1 MEKKQTIWKTKGMNQ
16 DLSVSAFNN
25 EFSFENMNLRLSTNE
40 GNTLMS
46 WVNEKGTS
54 LMHLS
59 ISIKEWEE
67 DPTISEIIQGCPIG
81 TAVINHQLVLFTT
94 DPSKR
99 KGFNTSPDNIYI
111 FRFSSSADTLDG
123 RLLYSGNLN
132 FSEEHPIETLV
143 SYESDTVQKVYWT
156 DGYNQPRVI
165 NVAASLEKLEKW
177 NSTPVV
183 GTIKPIDTFFDFV
196 PALDGNEEI
205 TITKRTSSGG
215 IFAPGVIQY
224 ALSYVNIYGQQSNL
238 FYVSPLYYLSP
249 YDRGARPD
257 EKVTASFE
265 IEINHV
271 DQRFDYLRI
280 YSIQRTSLN
289 DTPIVKLL
297 DTLATTS
304 DTLKYTDSGTTGAS
318 MDPTELLFIG
328 GKEITALTMVDK
340 DQTLFLGNLE
350 EKNSDVSAIQDYY
363 DDPLNSEYRNV
374 VFKNDGEYKKIV
386 LDRAMSIYSHT
397 NTLNDESRNIT
408 TFKGGETYRF
418 GFQLQKK
425 TGEWS
430 EPIFIEDFEN
440 NCYPKTSIYENQLNL
455 VYAQAEIPISNF
467 ADLIDDFYNTYQRIR
482 PVVVFPTIGDRTVL
496 CQGVLNPTVFNVKDR
511 KTSSPYSQAS
521 WYFRPYMFYDGSEA
535 INLPSGIVTPIGNI
549 IRASKDGQI
558 PVDVHLPQ
566 KNCYVLVASASV
578 DKMDY
583 LISRGYV
590 NVTFDGARFT
600 HRFYA
605 VIKLDPV
612 YVSSQPNQP
621 YPNKDLNGYSY
632 YAFISD
638 AGWPGKNNE
647 SGAKD
652 FNGVEYE
659 FLYNMQSYVTD
670 YKIYKDLELVPGTR
684 SLRYVAPEDNADA
697 PSVYNFTFE
706 AGDYKYTIPFNS
718 TNTDY
723 DTVEVDDSGQA
734 VEYRHYESLYTQG
747 EYEADFNNFSDTD
760 AKIAAAQKIEI
771 QGSKKSISKA
781 YGESSETRPSITDE
795 SSNTQFFV
803 DQSVVTF
810 HSPDIEFDTEVQA
823 YGTEGIYMRVIGIV
837 PITANASAHAF
848 VHTAMLG
855 KMTNSIDAANATAEN
870 YNNFGKGELGT
881 NVLHKNINPYA
892 GKRLVSEFLWDD
904 NYVIQSKETDADG
917 NQKWIAADLRKFLV
931 YPWHRKGSLNNDTRG
946 VGEASSYLQQK
957 KESNILYSINS
968 GYLSSEQFVPFTKMG
983 MQMVLT
989 ENAEVMN
996 YRLPK
1001 QMEGCMDV
1009 NYYPNIDK
1017 VLYSESS
1024 YKPIMLDSS
1033 TTPPTVS
1040 FSTKA
1045 IIKDEIGQ
1053 QTVEIDFKTELHTP
1067 VSMKYLSTSHAV
1079 LDFTTGASDSI
1090 PILPYVTYNKG
1101 DDENPN
1107 YDSRGNFVGVNS
1119 SDHTKVIKPYWE
1131 GDIDLK
1137 FKQDSID
1144 ATQFFNYN
1152 NELMPLNL
1160 LWLGEL
1166 YKDVPN
1172 RFGGKGKEALR
1183 SNNWL
1188 VGGDA
1193 INISSNDS
1201 NVTLTW
1207 TQGDTYYQR
1216 YDCLKTYAM
1225 TNDDSNQLVEI
1236 LSFMCETHTNIDG
1249 RYDRNRGQIDN
1260 TNMRPQNFNL
1270 LNPVYSQQDNFFTSK
1285 KIQTEEVISHH
1296 YPNHVTWS
1304 KTKESGADV
1313 DMWTNVTLAS
1323 TMELDGDKGKISKLA
1338 RLNDSLLAFQDTGI
1352 SQILYNENVQIASTA
1367 GVPIEIANSGKVQG
1381 KRYISDTIGCS
1392 NKWSVC
1398 QTPSGIYF
1406 IDSHD
1411 KGIYLFNGQLQNLS
1425 VAGGF
1430 NSWSKQNIFITE
1442 NGWTPLDFN
1451 DFITQYDKQNK
1462 DVLFI
1467 SQDKA
1472 LAYSEKIGAFTSFYN
1487 YNGIP
1492 YLCNLDGSGIWIKS
1506 ESYSAPNPP
1515 YGRVTYGLSSLW
1527 GHQTGEYT
1535 NFFGN
1540 SYSYWMTLVGNPD
1553 PQRDKTFTNLE
1564 FRACVDGDGEYSE
1577 NTGKFTP
1584 TLPFSTLETWNEY
1597 QHGITALK
1605 NKIGHASMMHHTLD
1619 KESALKRKFRIWR
1632 CDIPRDNAPLN
1643 TDAGLNVSRFKV
1655 KPLDRM
1661 RNPWIYLKLY
1671 KGDNTDKRV
1680 EIHDVMMSYYE

>member
-67 DPTISEIIQGCPIG
+67 DPIIGEIIQGCPIG

-183 GTIKPIDTFFDFV
+183 GAIKPIDTFFDFV

-205 TITKRTSSGG
+205 TITKHTSSGG

-297 DTLATTS
+297 DTLTTTS

-318 MDPTELLFIG
+318 MDPTELIFVG

-363 DDPLNSEYRNV
+363 DNLRGENGSDSMGISYH
-374 VFKNDGEYKKIV
+374 NDGELKKIT
-386 LDRAMSIYSHT
+386 LDTASSIYSHT
-397 NTLNDESRNIT
+397 NMLNYSHRQAT

-425 TGEWS
+425 TGDWT
-430 EPIFIEDFEN
+430 EPIFMNDVLN
-440 NCYPKTSIYENQLNL
+440 DCYPKTDIFQNDVNL
-455 VYAQAEIPISNF
+455 TYASAEIDFSNF
-467 ADLIDDFYNTYQRIR
+467 GLPNFYDIYQRIR
-482 PVVVFPTIGDRTVL
+482 PVIVFPTIGDRTVL

-521 WYFRPYMFYDGSEA
+521 WYFRPYMLNGDTSSIDNNYINKVDPIDTVTYTNRGTVIVPEGLTPMSKVSVLVGSLSTMKYDEVVTRKYLKVNIGGNDRPEYYDG
-535 INLPSGIVTPIGNI
+535 I
-549 IRASKDGQI
+549 
-558 PVDVHLPQ
+558 
-566 KNCYVLVASASV
+566 
-578 DKMDY
+578 
-583 LISRGYV
+583 
-590 NVTFDGARFT
+590 
-600 HRFYA
+600 
-605 VIKLDPV
+605 IKL
-612 YVSSQPNQP
+612 
-621 YPNKDLNGYSY
+621 GYSNNITGHQY
-632 YAFISD
+632 YAFIKKEGLFASQNSSD
-638 AGWPGKNNE
+638 PQNPQASFVGFDYQDFDSGSLAMDNPGELIYRMYSNMVHVNDGTYRYVPPE
-647 SGAKD
+647 GTPDTSP
-652 FNGVEYE
+652 
-659 FLYNMQSYVTD
+659 LYNSY
-670 YKIYKDLELVPGTR
+670 
-684 SLRYVAPEDNADA
+684 
-697 PSVYNFTFE
+697 TFE
-706 AGDYKYTIPFNS
+706 FCAGDYKYSVLFNA

-723 DTVEVDDSGQA
+723 EKITYDSSGQMVA
-734 VEYRHYESLYTQG
+734 YKHYDSLYTQSECSG
-747 EYEADFNNFSDTD
+747 NNLTIDN
-760 AKIAAAQKIEI
+760 ARRIEI
-771 QGSKKSISKA
+771 QGSIKTYDNVGDTTA
-781 YGESSETRPSITDE
+781 TG

-803 DQSVVTF
+803 DQSVVTLN
-810 HSPDIEFDTEVQA
+810 SPDIEFDTEVQA
-823 YGTEGIYMRVIGIV
+823 YGTEGMHLRIVGII
-837 PITANASAHAF
+837 PITANASAHSF
-848 VHTAMLG
+848 VHTAMME
-855 KMTNSIDAANATAEN
+855 KMVSHTDAGGNVISNAV
-870 YNNFGKGELGT
+870 FGSGELDI
-881 NVLHKNINPYA
+881 NILHSNINPFA
-892 GKRLVSEFLWDD
+892 GKRLVSEFLWHD
-904 NYVIQSKETDADG
+904 NYVRHNGTNEDG
-917 NQKWIAADLRKFLV
+917 SQKWEAVDLRKFLV

-946 VGEASSYLQQK
+946 VAEASSYLQQK

-968 GYLSSEQFVPFTKMG
+968 SYLDNVNTTFTNFGIDMI
-983 MQMVLT
+983 LT

-996 YRLPK
+996 YRLPSQTK
-1001 QMEGCMDV
+1001 ESKDV

-1017 VLYSESS
+1017 VLYNDVAYNPIVVDTNDNIAISVPVSGSS
-1024 YKPIMLDSS
+1024 IS
-1033 TTPPTVS
+1033 TDITS
-1040 FSTKA
+1040 
-1045 IIKDEIGQ
+1045 
-1053 QTVEIDFKTELHTP
+1053 P

-1079 LDFTTGASDSI
+1079 IAFREGADGYV
-1090 PILPYVTYNKG
+1090 PILPSVLYSGTYKDGNVDVPYSRTCG
-1101 DDENPN
+1101 TFSPDDHGATIEN
-1107 YDSRGNFVGVNS
+1107 G
-1119 SDHTKVIKPYWE
+1119 HKVINSFW
-1131 GDIDLK
+1131 GDK
-1137 FKQDSID
+1137 YSFSQSSID
-1144 ATQFFNYN
+1144 VSSNLKYN
-1152 NELMPLNL
+1152 NNTMPLNL
-1160 LWLGEL
+1160 LWLAEL
-1166 YKDVPN
+1166 YKDVPM

-1193 INISSNDS
+1193 VNISQDNPSI
-1201 NVTLTW
+1201 TLTW
-1207 TQGDTYYQR
+1207 TEGDTYYQR

-1430 NSWSKQNIFITE
+1430 NSWSKQHISITE

-1467 SQDKA
+1467 SNDEA

-1487 YNGIP
+1487 YNRIP

-1515 YGRVTYGLSSLW
+1515 YGRVIYGLSSLW
-1527 GHQTGEYT
+1527 GHQTGEYN

-1540 SYSYWMTLVGNPD
+1540 SYPYWMTLVGNPD

-1632 CDIPRDNAPLN
+1632 CDIPRDNASLN
-1643 TDAGLNVSRFKV
+1643 TDAGLNISRFKA

-1671 KGDNTDKRV
+1671 KGDNTGKRV

>member
-46 WVNEKGTS
+46 WVNEKGTKEMS
-54 LMHLS
+54 LR
-59 ISIKEWEE
+59 INQEYW
-67 DPTISEIIQGCPIG
+67 DNIQGYFSFILEGVPIG

-94 DPSKR
+94 IVGGVS
-99 KGFNTSPDNIYI
+99 NTPDRIYVLKI
-111 FRFSSSADTLDG
+111 SDSVPDTLEG
-123 RLLYSGNLN
+123 ILLFRGKLN
-132 FSEEHPIETLV
+132 FKYGHPLETLV

-156 DGYNQPRVI
+156 DGVNQPRVI
-165 NVAASLEKLEKW
+165 NIAAGIDKIKKW
-177 NSTPVV
+177 NDSTDEPVA
-183 GTIKPIDTFFDFV
+183 TYFDFV
-196 PALDGNEEI
+196 PALSGNEEI
-205 TITKRTSSGG
+205 TITKHTSSGG

-265 IEINHV
+265 IKISNV
-271 DQRFDYLRI
+271 DQKFDYLRI

-297 DTLATTS
+297 DTLATTNT
-304 DTLKYTDSGTTGAS
+304 DLEYTDSGTTGAS

-350 EKNSDVSAIQDYY
+350 EKNSDVSAIQDFY

-467 ADLIDDFYNTYQRIR
+467 ADLINDFYSTYQRIR

-590 NVTFDGARFT
+590 NGTFDGDRFI

-771 QGSKKSISKA
+771 QGSKKSIDKA

-823 YGTEGIYMRVIGIV
+823 YGTEGIYMRIIGIV

-855 KMTNSIDAANATAEN
+855 KMTDNIDTANATAEN

-904 NYVIQSKETDADG
+904 NYVIQSKETDANG

-946 VGEASSYLQQK
+946 AGEASSYLQQK

-983 MQMVLT
+983 MQMILT

-1045 IIKDEIGQ
+1045 IIKDATNQ
-1053 QTVEIDFKTELHTP
+1053 VEIDFKTELHTP

-1430 NSWSKQNIFITE
+1430 NSWSKNNIELIDR
-1442 NGWTPLDFN
+1442 GWNPWDFE
-1451 DFITQYDKQNK
+1451 DFVAYYDKQNK

-1467 SQDKA
+1467 NSETA

-1487 YNGIP
+1487 YEDTA
-1492 YLCNLDGSGIWIKS
+1492 YLCNLDGRGFWIKADS
-1506 ESYSAPNPP
+1506 PVQSYI
-1515 YGRVTYGLSSLW
+1515 W
-1527 GHQTGEYT
+1527 GHQEGEYC
-1535 NFFGN
+1535 NFFDTEMP
-1540 SYSYWMTLVGNPD
+1540 YWMTLVGNPD

-1619 KESALKRKFRIWR
+1619 KESTLKRKFRIWR

-1643 TDAGLNVSRFKV
+1643 TDAGLNVSRFKA